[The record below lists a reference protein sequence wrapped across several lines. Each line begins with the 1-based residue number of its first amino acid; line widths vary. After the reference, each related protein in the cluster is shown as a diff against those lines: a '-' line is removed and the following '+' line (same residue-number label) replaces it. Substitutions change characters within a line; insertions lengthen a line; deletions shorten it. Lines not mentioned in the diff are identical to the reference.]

1 MSTQKNTAS
10 TVRQNGGRTV
20 TDFIIA
26 KNTSEFSKRKRR
38 CNTYSLT
45 DWMTRND
52 LCNYT
57 FMFYVIIV
65 RVDPLKQ
72 IIKPKNRFDL
82 KWLNDDLIIVQQP
95 EGVTLQKYPQTRLL
109 VILVEEVV

>member
-10 TVRQNGGRTV
+10 TDRQNGGSTV

-26 KNTSEFSKRKRR
+26 KNTSGFSKRKRR
-38 CNTYSLT
+38 CNTYSLI

-57 FMFYVIIV
+57 FMFYVIIGPIYQFVRYEMKTKRLV
-65 RVDPLKQ
+65 RVEPLKQ
-72 IIKPKNRFDL
+72 IRQPKNRFDL
-82 KWLNDDLIIVQQP
+82 KWLNDDADFVM
-95 EGVTLQKYPQTRLL
+95 
-109 VILVEEVV
+109 